1 MEEMKML
8 TPIVYN
14 SRLGYGDF
22 CGYAPRDLECD
33 RPWDVFILVRWDNT
47 GKVTRIDLD
56 ECELIESWF
65 DMVCA

>member
-1 MEEMKML
+1 ML

-22 CGYAPRDLECD
+22 CGYAPRNLESD

-47 GKVTRIDLD
+47 GVITRVDLD

>member
-1 MEEMKML
+1 ML

-22 CGYAPRDLECD
+22 CGYAPLNLEVN

-47 GKVTRIDLD
+47 GEVTCVDLD
-56 ECELIESWF
+56 ECELIKSWF
-65 DMVCA
+65 DIVCA